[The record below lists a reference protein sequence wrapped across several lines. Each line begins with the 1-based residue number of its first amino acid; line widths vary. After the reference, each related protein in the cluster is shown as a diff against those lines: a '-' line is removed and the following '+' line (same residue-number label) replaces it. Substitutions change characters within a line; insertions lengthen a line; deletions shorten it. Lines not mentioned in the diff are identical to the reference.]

1 LDSLV
6 DIAQAAVQAA
16 TAAGADWADAIC
28 ASGRS
33 VEVEVG
39 KSSIKQCEA
48 ERNSGIGVRAYVN
61 GAVGLA
67 RSQSL
72 ESDQVAACARQ
83 AVTLARAAHRDPDFV
98 ALPQP
103 SAVQRVP
110 ELFDE
115 DVAGL
120 DSARVVRWCQE
131 GIDEAHGVNSNVALS
146 GGASLAEGEYGL
158 ASSTGAAL
166 SNRGTSIQIF
176 FMAVV
181 RDGDDVGSYFE
192 YDIARRLED
201 FEPVGVAGQAT
212 EQAGNFLGAR
222 HIKTARL
229 PVVMGPL
236 SADGFLTAPIEA
248 ADAESIQRERSYMVG
263 KAGSQI
269 GSKAITIIEDP
280 FVPAGV
286 SSQGWDAEGV
296 PKQRR
301 ALIDAGVLT
310 TYLHNSYTA
319 NKAGVDNTAHAA
331 RSGYSPGVGISASN
345 LLIEPGQLTEAELI
359 AEIDEGLYINAAQVQ
374 PDSASGDLSVTVD
387 FGFKI
392 EDGQLAYPVK
402 NTMIGGHILELLQQV
417 DAVSSDYREEPG
429 SIIPSVRLSAVQII
443 GAE

>member
-1 LDSLV
+1 LDNLV

-28 ASGRS
+28 VSARS
-33 VEVEVG
+33 VQVEVE

-48 ERNSGIGVRAYVN
+48 ERNNGVGVRAYVD

-67 RSQSL
+67 SSQSL
-72 ESDQVAACARQ
+72 DSEQVAACARQ

-98 ALPQP
+98 ALPEP

-120 DSARVVRWCQE
+120 DSARVVQWCQE
-131 GIDEAHGVNSNVALS
+131 SIEEAREINPNVALS
-146 GGASLAEGEYGL
+146 GGASLAAGEYGL
-158 ASSTGAAL
+158 ASSTGIAL
-166 SNRGTSIQIF
+166 SNCGTSIQIF

-181 RDGDDVGSYFE
+181 RDGEDVGSYFE
-192 YDIARRLED
+192 YDVARRLED
-201 FEPVGVAGQAT
+201 FEPVGIAGQAT
-212 EQAGNFLGAR
+212 KQAGNFLGAR
-222 HIKTARL
+222 HMKTTRL

-236 SADGFLTAPIEA
+236 SAGDFLIAPIEA

-263 KAGSQI
+263 KAGEQI
-269 GSKAITIIEDP
+269 SSEAITIIEDP
-280 FVPAGV
+280 FVPAGI

-319 NKAGVDNTAHAA
+319 NKVGVDNTAHAA
-331 RSGYSPGVGISASN
+331 RGGYSPSVGIAASN

-374 PDSASGDLSVTVD
+374 PDPASGDLSVTVD

-392 EDGQLAYPVK
+392 EHGQLAYPVK
-402 NTMIGGHILELLQQV
+402 NTMIGGHILELLAQV

>member
-6 DIAQAAVQAA
+6 DIAQSAVNAAIS
-16 TAAGADWADAIC
+16 AGADWADAIC
-28 ASGRS
+28 ASARS
-33 VEVEVG
+33 VEVEVE
-39 KSSIKQCEA
+39 KSSIGQCEA
-48 ERNSGIGVRAYVN
+48 QRNSGVGVRAYVN

-67 RSQSL
+67 SSQSL
-72 ESDQVAACARQ
+72 EHSQVRTCAQQ
-83 AVTLARAAHRDPDFV
+83 AVTLARVAQRDPDFV

-115 DVAGL
+115 GVAGL
-120 DSARVVRWCQE
+120 DSARVVQWCQE
-131 GIDEAHGVNSNVALS
+131 GIDEARGVNPNVALS
-146 GGASLAEGEYGL
+146 GGGSLAEGEYGL
-158 ASSTGAAL
+158 ASSTGLAIG
-166 SNRGTSIQIF
+166 NQGTSLQIF
-176 FMAVV
+176 FMAVI
-181 RDGDDVGSYFE
+181 RDGEDVGSYFE

-212 EQAGNFLGAR
+212 GQAGNFLGAR
-222 HIKTARL
+222 HMKTARL

-236 SADGFLTAPIEA
+236 SAGDFLTAPIGA
-248 ADAESIQRERSYMVG
+248 ADAESVQRKRTYMVG
-263 KAGSQI
+263 KAGEQI

-286 SSQGWDAEGV
+286 SSQGWDGEGV

-301 ALIDAGVLT
+301 TLIDAGVLT

-331 RSGYSPGVGISASN
+331 RGGYSPSVGISASN

-359 AEIDEGLYINAAQVQ
+359 AEIDEGLYINAAEVQ
-374 PDSASGDLSVTVD
+374 PDPASGDLSVTVD

-402 NTMIGGHILELLQQV
+402 NTMIGGHILELLAQV

>member
-1 LDSLV
+1 MGGTTLDILV
-6 DIAQAAVQAA
+6 DIAQAAVRAA

-33 VEVEVG
+33 VEVGVE
-39 KSSIKQCEA
+39 KSSIRQCEA
-48 ERNSGIGVRAYVN
+48 ERSSGVGVRAYVD

-67 RSQSL
+67 SSQSL
-72 ESDQVAACARQ
+72 DSEQVAACARQ

-103 SAVQRVP
+103 SPVQRVP

-120 DSARVVRWCQE
+120 DSTRIVQWCQE
-131 GIDEAHGVNSNVALS
+131 GIEEARVVNPKVALS
-146 GGASLAEGEYGL
+146 GRATLAEGEYGL
-158 ASSTGAAL
+158 ASSTGVAL
-166 SNRGTSIQIF
+166 SIF

-192 YDIARRLED
+192 YDVARRLED
-201 FEPVGVAGQAT
+201 FVPAGVAAQAT
-212 EQAGNFLGAR
+212 LQADKFLGAR

-236 SADGFLTAPIEA
+236 SAGSFLTAPIEA
-248 ADAESIQRERSYMVG
+248 ADAESVQRERSYMVG
-263 KAGSQI
+263 KAGEQI
-269 GSKAITIIEDP
+269 GSEAITIIEDP

-286 SSQGWDAEGV
+286 SSQGWDGEGV

-331 RSGYSPGVGISASN
+331 RSGYSPSVGISTSN
-345 LLIEPGQLTEAELI
+345 LLIEPGELTEAELI
-359 AEIDEGLYINAAQVQ
+359 AEIDEGLYINAAQVE
-374 PDSASGDLSVTVD
+374 PDPASGDLSVTVD

-392 EDGQLAYPVK
+392 EDGELAYPVK
-402 NTMIGGHILELLQQV
+402 NTMIGGHILGLLQQV

>member
-1 LDSLV
+1 
-6 DIAQAAVQAA
+6 
-16 TAAGADWADAIC
+16 
-28 ASGRS
+28 
-33 VEVEVG
+33 
-39 KSSIKQCEA
+39 
-48 ERNSGIGVRAYVN
+48 
-61 GAVGLA
+61 
-67 RSQSL
+67 
-72 ESDQVAACARQ
+72 
-83 AVTLARAAHRDPDFV
+83 
-98 ALPQP
+98 
-103 SAVQRVP
+103 VQRVP

-120 DSARVVRWCQE
+120 DSARVVQWCQE
-131 GIDEAHGVNSNVALS
+131 GIDEAREVDGEVALS
-146 GGASLAEGEYGL
+146 GGGSLAEGEYGL
-158 ASSTGAAL
+158 ASSTGLAL

-181 RDGDDVGSYFE
+181 RDGEDVGSYFE
-192 YDIARRLED
+192 YDIARRLAD
-201 FEPVGVAGQAT
+201 FVPQGVARQAT

-222 HIKTARL
+222 HIKTTRL

-248 ADAESIQRERSYMVG
+248 GDAESVQRERTFMVG
-263 KAGSQI
+263 KAGEQI
-269 GSKAITIIEDP
+269 GSEAITIIEDP

-296 PKQRR
+296 PKQKR

-331 RSGYSPGVGISASN
+331 RSGYSPSVGISASN

-359 AEIDEGLYINAAQVQ
+359 GEIDEGLYINAAQVQ
-374 PDSASGDLSVTVD
+374 PDAASGDLSVTVD

-392 EDGQLAYPVK
+392 ERGQLAYPVK
-402 NTMIGGHILELLQQV
+402 NTMIGGHILELLAQV